1 VVPQAVSKQTQKNWL
16 VDAMLF
22 GSAIIAALSGI
33 YFLFLP
39 LGGYRGGRNSLHNVQ
54 VLFTRQTWDELHTL
68 GGVAMIV
75 AALIHLV
82 FHWKWVVSM
91 ARRTFNEL
99 TGQCGRMNA
108 RGRWNLVLNIVVGL
122 GFLLT
127 ALSGVYFL
135 FVPGGRG
142 ATDPMILFTRT
153 TWDLLHTWAGIV
165 LITAAV
171 THFAIHWKWV
181 TKVTSKMMTVV
192 SGPRP
197 ISQSMAV
204 QNSYQAQS
212 QEGR

>member
-1 VVPQAVSKQTQKNWL
+1 
-16 VDAMLF
+16 
-22 GSAIIAALSGI
+22 
-33 YFLFLP
+33 
-39 LGGYRGGRNSLHNVQ
+39 
-54 VLFTRQTWDELHTL
+54 
-68 GGVAMIV
+68 
-75 AALIHLV
+75 
-82 FHWKWVVSM
+82 
-91 ARRTFNEL
+91 
-99 TGQCGRMNA
+99 
-108 RGRWNLVLNIVVGL
+108 
-122 GFLLT
+122 
-127 ALSGVYFL
+127 
-135 FVPGGRG
+135 
-142 ATDPMILFTRT
+142 MILFTRT